1 MPRTP
6 TPTMPY
12 LVTRGPD
19 GTTETPVARFVL
31 LDPAREYCDWQAG
44 MDGEVWRVR
53 PSGRRPG
60 TIYSVGGQA

>member
-12 LVTRGPD
+12 LVTRGWD

-31 LDPAREYCDWQAG
+31 LDPAREYCDW
-44 MDGEVWRVR
+44 RVR
-53 PSGRRPG
+53 PSGRRTG